1 MSTESGGVAS
11 AAAVGPPPGMKV
23 RLSSNES
30 PFGPSLAA
38 IEAATE
44 VMQEAHLYPDD
55 QAVALRRAIADH
67 DGLPLEQV
75 AVGTGSAA
83 LLMDAVQH
91 ECADGGEV
99 VAFARSF
106 VVYRLGARNAGARY
120 VEVETDGPATADRD
134 GYGRDVER
142 LLAAVTDATRV
153 VAIDNPGNP
162 TGAHLDGDELRA
174 LVAGMPE
181 HVTILLD
188 EAYHHFA
195 VSPPGADQAGRQ
207 RGYAT
212 AAELGLEHPRLL
224 VLRTFS
230 KAHALAGMRVGQLTG
245 PAELVASLDAW
256 RTRFNVAAPSQA
268 AAIASLADRDHL
280 RRTVEGT
287 LEGRARM
294 AAGLRELEV
303 PFTDGLGNFLTIEL
317 GTASEPVVAAYA
329 QHGVGVRPLA
339 PYGMTEQIRVSV
351 GTSDEVDA
359 LLAASREVLADVP
372 SRG

>member
-30 PFGPSLAA
+30 PFGPSPAA
-38 IEAATE
+38 VEAANAAVAE
-44 VMQEAHLYPDD
+44 GHLYPDD
-55 QAVALRRAIADH
+55 QSVALREAIAAH
-67 DGLPLEQV
+67 EGLPVEQV

-83 LLMDAVQH
+83 LLMDAIQH
-91 ECADGGEV
+91 EAREGGSV
-99 VAFARSF
+99 VSFARGF

-120 VEVETDGPATADRD
+120 VEVETDGPATHDRD

-142 LLAAVTDATRV
+142 LLAAIGDDTRV

-162 TGAHLDGDELRA
+162 TGAHLTGEQLQA
-174 LVAGMPE
+174 LVAGVPE

-195 VSPPGADQAGRQ
+195 QGQQ
-207 RGYAT
+207 GYAT
-212 AAELGLEHPRLL
+212 AAELGLDHPRLL

-230 KAHALAGMRVGQLTG
+230 KAHALAGLRIGQLTG
-245 PAELVASLDAW
+245 PAELVASIDAW
-256 RTRFNVAAPSQA
+256 RPRFNVASPSQA
-268 AAIASLADRDHL
+268 AAIASLGDDDHL

-287 LEGRARM
+287 LEGRTRM
-294 AAGLRELEV
+294 AEALRELGV

-317 GTASEPVVAAYA
+317 GTASGPVTEAYA
-329 QHGVGVRPLA
+329 RHGVGVRPLA
-339 PYGMTEQIRVSV
+339 PYGMEEQIRVSV
-351 GTSDEVDA
+351 GTPDEVDA
-359 LLAASREVLADVP
+359 FVAASREVLADVP
-372 SRG
+372 ARA